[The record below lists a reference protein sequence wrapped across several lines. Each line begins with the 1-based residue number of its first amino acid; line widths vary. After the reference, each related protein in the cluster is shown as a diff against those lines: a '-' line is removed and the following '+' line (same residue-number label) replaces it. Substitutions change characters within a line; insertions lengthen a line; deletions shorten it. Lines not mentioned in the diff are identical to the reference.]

1 MNIWTEPESYEGYI
15 GRWSRVVAPE
25 FLAWLHAKRGSRWVD
40 IGCGTGELTRAILEL
55 SAPEAVDGFDL
66 SGSYIN
72 YARERTQDPRATFA
86 VTDAQALP
94 CADAAYDVAVAGLCL
109 NAMPDQPRAVAEIMR
124 VVKPG
129 GIVGAYVWDFDGKM
143 QMLTHFWNTVETLDP
158 SPEDSTDDP
167 QFAICKPEPFAEL
180 LRAAGLHDVEVRA
193 IDAPTVFKDFE
204 DYWTPF
210 LRGEAPA
217 QQHTAAL
224 TAERRAV
231 LRERLRASLP
241 IIGNGSIPM
250 IARAWAAK
258 GRVPHQ

>member
-1 MNIWTEPESYEGYI
+1 MNIWTEPETYEGYI

-25 FLAWLHAKRGSRWVD
+25 FLAWLHAKRGSRWLD
-40 IGCGTGELTRAILEL
+40 DGCGTGELTRAILEL

-66 SGSYIN
+66 SVPYIN
-72 YARERTQDPRATFA
+72 YAREHTQDSRATFA
-86 VTDAQALP
+86 VADAQALP
-94 CADAAYDVAVAGLCL
+94 CADAVYDVAVAGLCL

-143 QMLTHFWNTVETLDP
+143 QMLTHFWNTVEALDP
-158 SPEDSTDDP
+158 STEDSSEDP
-167 QFAICKPEPFAEL
+167 RFAICKPEPFAEL
-180 LRAAGLHDVEVRA
+180 FRAAGLHDVEVRA
-193 IDAPTVFKDFE
+193 IDAPTVFKDF
-204 DYWTPF
+204 DDFWTPF

-217 QQHTAAL
+217 QQHTASL
-224 TAERRAV
+224 SPERRAL
-231 LRERLRASLP
+231 LRDRLRTSLP

-258 GRVPHQ
+258 GRVPR